1 MKKLA
6 KLILI
11 LVLALT
17 MTVTAAAC
25 RGGGG
30 DPNNPGGPGGNTPG
44 GGDTGITEEV
54 DTARTQLYVSN
65 FNGGYGDEWLK
76 TLKTRFEEFYKDTEF
91 EPGTGKKGVQV
102 LIDNAKSGGE
112 ALSSSISG
120 SRNEVFFSETVY
132 YYSYVNN
139 GLVADITDIVADTT
153 LEEYGDE
160 GTIEDKLN
168 AQQKDFYRVKSASDT
183 EGKYYG
189 LPHYS
194 GFSGIMYDVD
204 LFDAQG
210 FYFVAD
216 PDKDATANKLNTWY
230 DNGNGGIM
238 IGKNDTTPKSNGPDG
253 EPGTFDDGLPATYD
267 EFFILC
273 DYIEG
278 GGMTPV
284 IWTGQHQK
292 GYNNWQLQALATD
305 YEGHEQMMLNFSF
318 DGYAE
323 NLVQSIDGNGNVVK
337 KPRTKIDST
346 NGYEMYTSAGRYY
359 ALKFFERLLSKSVYY
374 DDKCYNTTQ
383 SHLMAQEDFLMSK
396 PESGGG
402 AGTIAMIMEGNW
414 WENEAKD
421 VFTMAVN
428 AYGEEYGRNVRRI
441 GYMPYPKATEAEVGD
456 GITVM
461 DTHYSLGFI
470 NANCEGVKLDL
481 AKKFLKFAYTDESLA
496 EFTVITNTPKALE
509 YELEDADKEK
519 MSYFGRSIW
528 DIKENS
534 SFVYPYSTN
543 SVYLNH
549 QSSFNFS
556 DSFESKIGSTVY
568 DNAGSILRP
577 TVSNHKTAKEFF
589 EGISANFNKTYW
601 DTNFGN

>member
-1 MKKLA
+1 M
-6 KLILI
+6 
-11 LVLALT
+11 
-17 MTVTAAAC
+17 
-25 RGGGG
+25 
-30 DPNNPGGPGGNTPG
+30 N
-44 GGDTGITEEV
+44 
-54 DTARTQLYVSN
+54 
-65 FNGGYGDEWLK
+65 
-76 TLKTRFEEFYKDTEF
+76 
-91 EPGTGKKGVQV
+91 PGTGKKGVQV

-216 PDKDATANKLNTWY
+216 PDKDASANKLNTWY

-253 EPGTFDDGLPATYD
+253 KPGTFDDGLPATYD

-305 YEGHEQMMLNFSF
+305 YEGPEQMMLNFSF

-396 PESGGG
+396 PESRRRRGYHCH
-402 AGTIAMIMEGNW
+402 
-414 WENEAKD
+414 D
-421 VFTMAVN
+421 H
-428 AYGEEYGRNVRRI
+428 GRQL
-441 GYMPYPKATEAEVGD
+441 VGKR
-456 GITVM
+456 G
-461 DTHYSLGFI
+461 
-470 NANCEGVKLDL
+470 
-481 AKKFLKFAYTDESLA
+481 
-496 EFTVITNTPKALE
+496 
-509 YELEDADKEK
+509 
-519 MSYFGRSIW
+519 
-528 DIKENS
+528 
-534 SFVYPYSTN
+534 
-543 SVYLNH
+543 
-549 QSSFNFS
+549 
-556 DSFESKIGSTVY
+556 
-568 DNAGSILRP
+568 
-577 TVSNHKTAKEFF
+577 
-589 EGISANFNKTYW
+589 
-601 DTNFGN
+601 